1 MLFSETISLAGNEL
15 QAGLLPFLLPVS
27 ESLPSHAT
35 AADKFVLNSRRNSAT
50 DLKKFKFIG
59 KLMGI
64 AMRTANILPLDL
76 HPLLWKQLVGDGA
89 LAIGAL
95 AVDAVDSSSVTAKQQ
110 VLVNATDSSCGYR
123 EVNATDSSCGYREDS
138 SCGYRELETML
149 QSAAAETVADETY
162 GVPTT
167 ALAFA
172 MHKQLVQ
179 LVLGLSSIVPAQVIG
194 LLCWQSWIRK
204 VFTLL
209 SSSSSSSSLS
219 SSVVRR
225 PSSVVRRPL
234 VNSVLTVAY
243 LWALARCLE
252 PVAYL

>member
-1 MLFSETISLAGNEL
+1 MTNMLFSETISLAGNEL

-27 ESLPSHAT
+27 ESLPSHAA

-64 AMRTANILPLDL
+64 AMRTANMLPLDL

-95 AVDAVDSSSVTAKQQ
+95 AVDAVDSSSVRAKQQ

-123 EVNATDSSCGYREDS
+123 EDSSCGYLVNATDSSCGYLVNATDSSCGYREDS
-138 SCGYRELETML
+138 SCGVTREFETML
-149 QSAAAETVADETY
+149 QSADAETVADETY

-179 LVLGLSSIVPAQVIG
+179 LVLGLNSIVPAHVIG

-204 VFTLL
+204 VLTLL
-209 SSSSSSSSLS
+209 SSSSSSLSS

-225 PSSVVRRPL
+225 PSSVVR
-234 VNSVLTVAY
+234 
-243 LWALARCLE
+243 
-252 PVAYL
+252 